1 MTVRVEWARYGRPA
15 AERLRA
21 AIAEAKAG
29 DPLAPATVVVP
40 SNHVGVVGRRLLAT
54 GTLGPV
60 CERGAGLAAVDFL
73 TLYRLAEL
81 LGATSLAAQ
90 GRRPVSTPVIAA
102 AVRASLAAEPGLF
115 EPVAD
120 HASTEEALV
129 AAYEELRDVSPA
141 ALRRLAA
148 CSERAAAVVRLHL
161 DARARLERTF
171 SDEEDLVSAALA
183 RLEAGGDRWEL
194 GPVVVYLPQR
204 VSLHGAALLRSVGSR
219 TDLLVI
225 AGRTGDTRADAGVE
239 RTVRSIDAGDA
250 ATPARCLA
258 TPCPAVPGPAVPGPA
273 VPGPAV
279 PAVSAER
286 TRIVTT
292 SDADEEVRAGV
303 RAVVDAARAG
313 TPLERIAVLYGA
325 HDPYAR
331 IVHEQF
337 DLAGI
342 PHNGASVVPLT
353 ARVPG
358 RSLLGLLSLPA
369 HGFRRDEVFA
379 WLSDAR
385 VLYEGRPAPVAAW
398 ERVSREAGVV
408 AGRAEWDRLLDTYAG
423 ERESAAEEQ
432 AAALDAPESKATSL
446 RRTASRARD
455 LRRFVLGLIDDLSRA
470 AGVAGRWEARA
481 RWAHGHLA
489 TLLGDERDRAGWPLV
504 ERKAFERTE
513 RALERLARLDH
524 VEDHVGLDVFARTL
538 ELELAA
544 DLARVGRIGEGV
556 AVGSVRMG
564 VGLALDLLVV
574 VGLAEGTC
582 PAPVRDDSLL
592 PDDERAATGGELPL
606 RADGIEWQ
614 HHELLAAL
622 AAADRHVLCV
632 PRGDLRRSSGS
643 VASRWVVD
651 VASALGG
658 EQLVAEDVALGDR
671 PWLEHVAS
679 YDAGLRAAA
688 FPATAQEHRLR
699 ALMAG
704 RRPDAAG
711 DDILAAGSE
720 AIAARRSRRFT
731 RFDGNLAG
739 LAIPSP
745 AGRVTSATRL
755 ESWAVCP
762 FAYFLGQLL
771 GIDPVEDPEA
781 RLRISPLDLGS
792 LVHEVLERFV
802 GEVLARPPGDQ
813 PGPGDPW
820 TEGDRRHLLEI
831 AEDVCS
837 RYEAHG
843 LVGRAIFWRRDKRRA
858 VADLVRFLDEDNS
871 YRAQHG
877 TRPEVVELAFGMPG
891 GDLPGVALP
900 LPAGRSVSFR
910 GKADRLDV
918 ADDGTLHV
926 VDYKTG
932 KADDFHHLS
941 EDDPDLGGR
950 KLQLVVYGLAA
961 RLHAGRSDAPVRADY
976 WFTSA
981 REGFRRVGYPVT
993 DAVLGRVVRT
1003 VQQIVEGIEHGMFP
1017 HFPGAR
1023 STAPSVECRYCD
1035 PDGLGVVDLRR
1046 QLDRK
1051 RADPALAA
1059 YLERVE
1065 ERSERISRARDV
1077 EGRDPG
1083 TPLEPPEEVPD
1094 A

>member
-15 AERLRA
+15 TERLRE
-21 AIAEAKAG
+21 AIAEAKGG

-40 SNHVGVVGRRLLAT
+40 SNHVGVVARRLLAT
-54 GTLGPV
+54 GALGPA
-60 CERGAGLAAVDFL
+60 CERGAGIAAVDFL

-81 LGATSLAAQ
+81 LGATRLAAQ

-102 AVRASLAAEPGLF
+102 ALRRSLAAEPGVF

-120 HASTEEALV
+120 HTSTEETLV
-129 AAYEELRDVSPA
+129 AAYKELRDVSPA
-141 ALRRLAA
+141 ALRRLAT
-148 CSERAAAVVRLHL
+148 CSERAADVVRLHL

-183 RLEAGGDRWEL
+183 QLDAGGDRWEL

-204 VSLHGAALLRSVGSR
+204 ISLHGAALLRSVGSR
-219 TDLLVI
+219 AGILVI
-225 AGRTGDTRADAGVE
+225 AGLTGDARADAGVE
-239 RTVRSIDAGDA
+239 RTVRRVCAAGVGDSDHAA
-250 ATPARCLA
+250 ATPAQLLA
-258 TPCPAVPGPAVPGPA
+258 VSPPTVPP
-273 VPGPAV
+273 PAV

-292 SDADEEVRAGV
+292 SDADEEVRAGI

-313 TPLERIAVLYGA
+313 MPLERMAILYGA
-325 HDPYAR
+325 HEPYGR
-331 IVHEQF
+331 IVHEQL

-358 RSLLGLLSLPA
+358 RSLLGLLSLPT
-369 HGFRRDEVFA
+369 HGFRRDDVFA
-379 WLSDAR
+379 WLSSAR
-385 VLYEGRPAPVAAW
+385 ILHEGRPAPVAAW
-398 ERVSREAGVV
+398 EKVSREAGVV
-408 AGRAEWDRLLDTYAG
+408 AGRAEWDRLLDAYAE
-423 ERESAAEEQ
+423 ERESAAEGQ
-432 AAALDAPESKATSL
+432 AAALDAPEWKATSL

-470 AGVAGRWEARA
+470 DDTAGGWGERA
-481 RWAHGHLA
+481 RWAHRHLA
-489 TLLGDERDRAGWPLV
+489 TLLGDERHRAGWPLV
-504 ERKAFERTE
+504 ERKAFDRTE
-513 RALERLARLDH
+513 RALDRLARLDH

-544 DLARVGRIGEGV
+544 DPGRVGRMGEGV
-556 AVGSVRMG
+556 AVGSVGMG

-574 VGLAEGTC
+574 LGLAEGTF

-592 PDDERAATGGELPL
+592 PDDERTAAGGELPL
-606 RADGIEWQ
+606 RAEGIEWQ

-622 AAADRHVLCV
+622 AAAERHVLCV

-658 EQLVAEDVALGDR
+658 EQLVAEDLSFGAR

-699 ALMAG
+699 ALLAG

-720 AIAARRSRRFT
+720 AVAARRSRRFT

-755 ESWAVCP
+755 ESWAACP
-762 FAYFLGQLL
+762 FAYFLGQVL
-771 GIDPVEDPEA
+771 GIEPVEDPEA

-802 GEVLARPPGDQ
+802 REVLARPPRDR
-813 PGPGDPW
+813 PGAGDPW
-820 TEGDRRHLLEI
+820 TEEDRRRMLEI

-837 RYEAHG
+837 RYETHG
-843 LVGRAIFWRRDKRRA
+843 LVGRAIFWRRDKRRIIA
-858 VADLVRFLDEDNS
+858 ELVRFLGEDSS
-871 YRAQHG
+871 YRAQHR
-877 TRPEVVELAFGMPG
+877 TRPAAVELAFGMPG
-891 GDLPGVALP
+891 SDIPDVGLP
-900 LPAGRSVSFR
+900 LPDGRSVSFR
-910 GKADRLDV
+910 GRADRLDV
-918 ADDGTLHV
+918 AEDGTLHV

-932 KADDFHHLS
+932 KADDFRHLS

-961 RLHAGRSDAPVRADY
+961 RLHAGCPAAAVRADY

-981 REGFRRVGYPVT
+981 RGGFRRVGYPVT
-993 DAVLGRVVRT
+993 DAVLARVATT
-1003 VQQIVEGIEHGMFP
+1003 VQQIVEGIERGVFP
-1017 HFPGAR
+1017 HFPGAK
-1023 STAPSVECRYCD
+1023 STAPAVECRYCD

-1051 RADPALAA
+1051 REDPALAP
-1059 YLERVE
+1059 YLERA
-1065 ERSERISRARDV
+1065 ERIGEAPAM
-1077 EGRDPG
+1077 EGRVPG
-1083 TPLEPPEEVPD
+1083 APVAAPEQGPEEPPD